1 MTTLLKIDGLE
12 DQSLVDFIN
21 DTVAFYLKNNKVAFL
36 SKYAEGL
43 KGAYN
48 VVPIREMVLEI
59 IKLALRKTN
68 VVDGVDTYKEA
79 VMRYLDNEGFG
90 EDENP
95 TMNVKT

>member
-1 MTTLLKIDGLE
+1 
-12 DQSLVDFIN
+12 
-21 DTVAFYLKNNKVAFL
+21 
-36 SKYAEGL
+36 
-43 KGAYN
+43 
-48 VVPIREMVLEI
+48 MVLDI

-90 EDENP
+90 EDDSP